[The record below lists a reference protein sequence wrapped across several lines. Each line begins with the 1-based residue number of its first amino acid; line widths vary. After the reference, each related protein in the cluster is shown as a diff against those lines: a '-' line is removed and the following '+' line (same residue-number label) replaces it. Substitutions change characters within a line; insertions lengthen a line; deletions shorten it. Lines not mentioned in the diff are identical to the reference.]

1 MANDFWRG
9 KRFVPLLI
17 TQFFGAFNDNLF
29 KNTLMTFVA
38 YKMLADAQTVSLYA
52 NIIAGVFILPY
63 FLFSAVAGLLADKYN
78 RAKMVRVLKITELLL
93 MAAAG
98 VVFMLQ
104 LPPLL
109 VFILFLMGMQ
119 STFFGPIKYALLPQL
134 LRADELIAGN
144 AFVESSTYISII
156 IGSILGTLLPVNVS
170 IALLLICAVIGIMAG
185 WQIPSVVGAQ
195 PKLNIGFNI
204 FRQIKDNLQLIR
216 THTIVFRAIIGATWF
231 WILGAFFLTQLFPL
245 CSKVFNTEKEVVT
258 LFLILFSV
266 GVGAGSL
273 FCNKLL
279 KGEISVVYVPISA
292 IGLSVFAFAIYLLS
306 VGFAA
311 PAEPL
316 SLMQFIMLPRGLMI
330 AFCLFGFA
338 FMGGLY
344 VVPLNAL
351 MQKKAPKKFVAS
363 VIAGNNIINSL
374 GMVGISVLSAVL
386 IALGFQITDLFL
398 LIAVIS
404 AMVAFYICQL
414 LPIALLRSIFCAV
427 LNVFFHVEVHGLQ
440 NLRQAGSKALIIAN
454 HVSLLDGVL
463 IAAYLPR
470 KITFAIDSG
479 WGKKWYVRLF
489 SGIVDF
495 YPLNPTSPLAIRA
508 LIGEICKGKTVMIF
522 PEGRISVTGSLMKVY
537 EGAGV
542 IAAKSGA
549 KLVPL
554 RIDGA
559 QYSKFSYI
567 QNLIR
572 TQVFPH
578 IKLSIMPPCAVKL
591 PENISLRERRRL
603 TSLQLHDIMA
613 DMMYDTTEKNM
624 PLFNSLLQ
632 AEKIYGGKHKIALD
646 IMKKTLTYSQFLL
659 KTYVLGAAYKKALRD
674 DDKVGVL
681 LPNSLACAVSFFALQ
696 SAGKIP
702 VMLNFSLGDKQFLS
716 CLQTVALRQ
725 VITSRRFIE
734 QGKLERLEQI
744 LQRQNCRIIYL
755 EDFATQISWLTK
767 LKGLKKYWRRLP
779 VQTDAAQ
786 AAVILFTSG
795 SEGLPKAVLLS
806 HRNIQANALQI
817 HLAVPFHSQDVI
829 VNALP
834 MFHSFG
840 LTVGTI
846 LPLLNGVKTYFY
858 PSPLHY
864 RIIPEVAYDVQA
876 TAVLGTDTFLYGYGR
891 MANPYD
897 FFSVRFAVV
906 GGEKLKTRTLDL
918 WLKKFGVRIFEGYGT
933 TETAPVLAVNTPMFY
948 KEGTVGRLLPR
959 VAYRLLP
966 VNGVT
971 EGGRLEVKGDNV
983 MLGYMLPDNPNV
995 LQPQGEW
1002 YDTGDIVRFD
1012 EDGFVNI
1019 EGRAKRFAKI
1029 GGEMV
1034 SLTAVEQLLDQL
1046 YPDAKQGVVALED
1059 AKKGEK
1065 LVFITSHEAADG
1077 AQIRQ
1082 YFQAQGISELWIPRK
1097 VIIMKNPP
1105 LLGSGKFDYMT
1116 AAELALQ
1123 SVKMAKGSD

>member
-1 MANDFWRG
+1 MVNNLWRG

-38 YKMLADAQTVSLYA
+38 YKMLADEQTVSLYA

-63 FLFSAVAGLLADKYN
+63 FLFSALAGLLADKYN
-78 RAKMVRVLKITELLL
+78 RAKMVRILKLTELML
-93 MAAAG
+93 MLAAG
-98 VVFMLQ
+98 VVFTIKI
-104 LPPLL
+104 PALL
-109 VFILFLMGMQ
+109 VVILFLMGMQ

-134 LRADELIAGN
+134 LRSEELIAGN
-144 AFVESSTYISII
+144 AYTEASTYISII
-156 IGSILGTLLPVNVS
+156 IGSTLGTLLPVNAS
-170 IALLLICAVIGIMAG
+170 IALLLVCAIVGLCAG
-185 WQIPSVVGAQ
+185 WQIPLNAGLQ
-195 PKLNIGFNI
+195 PKLNISFNI
-204 FRQIKDNLQLIR
+204 FRQIKENLSLIR
-216 THTIVFRAIIGATWF
+216 SHTIVFRAIIGATWF

-258 LFLILFSV
+258 LFLILFSI

-273 FCNKLL
+273 CCNKLL
-279 KGEISVVYVPISA
+279 KGEISVIYVPISA

-306 VGFAA
+306 AGFTA
-311 PAEPL
+311 PENAL
-316 SLMQFIMLPRGLMI
+316 DLAQFLTLPHGLAI

-344 VVPLNAL
+344 IVPLNTL

-363 VIAGNNIINSL
+363 VIAGNNIINAL
-374 GMVGISVLSAVL
+374 GMVGISLLSGIL
-386 IALGFQITDLFL
+386 IAAGCRITDLFL
-398 LIAVIS
+398 IIAIIS
-404 AMVAFYICQL
+404 AIVAFYICQL
-414 LPIALLRSIFCAV
+414 LPVALLRSIFCTI
-427 LNVFFHVEVHGLQ
+427 LNLFYHVQVNGIQ

-479 WGKKWYVRLF
+479 WGNKWYVRLF

-508 LIGEICKGKTVMIF
+508 LINEVSKGKTVMIF

-572 TQVFPH
+572 TQIFPH
-578 IKLSIMPPCAVKL
+578 IKLSIMPPCTVNL
-591 PENISLRERRRL
+591 PENISVRERRRL

-613 DMMYDTTEKNM
+613 NMIYDTTEKNI

-632 AEKIYGGKHKIALD
+632 AEKLYGSKHKIALD
-646 IMKKTLTYSQFLL
+646 VMKKTLTYAQFLC
-659 KTYVLGAAYKKALRD
+659 KTYVLGVAYQKAFTD
-674 DDKVGVL
+674 DEKVGIL
-681 LPNSLACAVSFFALQ
+681 LPNSLAGVVSFFALH
-696 SAGKIP
+696 SADKIP

-725 VITSRRFIE
+725 VITSHRFIE

-744 LQRQNCRIIYL
+744 LQRQNCQIIYL
-755 EDFATQISWLTK
+755 EDFATHISLLTK
-767 LKGLKKYWRRLP
+767 LIGLKKYWQRLP
-779 VQTDAAQ
+779 VQTNAEK

-806 HRNIQANALQI
+806 HRNIQANTLQI
-817 HLAVPFHSQDVI
+817 HLAVPFHSQDI
-829 VNALP
+829 ILNALP

-864 RIIPEVAYDVQA
+864 RIIPEVAYDIQA

-897 FFSVRFAVV
+897 FFPVRFAVV
-906 GGEKLKTRTLDL
+906 GGEKLKTRTLEL

-959 VAYRLLP
+959 IEYRLTP
-966 VNGVT
+966 VNGVSG
-971 EGGRLEVKGDNV
+971 GGRLSIQGDNI
-983 MLGYMLPDNPNV
+983 MLGYMLSENPNV
-995 LQPQGEW
+995 LQKADSW
-1002 YDTGDIVRFD
+1002 YDTGDIVSVD
-1012 EDGFVNI
+1012 GDGFMQI

-1046 YPDAKQGVVALED
+1046 YPDAKQGIIAIDDE
-1059 AKKGEK
+1059 KKGEK
-1065 LVFITSHEAADG
+1065 LIFITSEETANTT
-1077 AQIRQ
+1077 QIRQ
-1082 YFQAQGISELWIPRK
+1082 YFQAQGISELWIPRE
-1097 VIIMKNPP
+1097 VITVKKPP
-1105 LLGSGKFDYMT
+1105 LLGSGKFDYVA
-1116 AAELALQ
+1116 AAEL
-1123 SVKMAKGSD
+1123 VH